1 MGGHSRAKQRMYG
14 PLVRAEDTERGI
26 QMAKL
31 WEDSYP
37 NNDEGWARMRLAN
50 VATQIGAR
58 QGLAL
63 DADKRMHLV
72 IEMHKIE
79 RDDLPE
85 DKLPLYDELRA
96 YLEMA

>member
-1 MGGHSRAKQRMYG
+1 M
-14 PLVRAEDTERGI
+14 ERKTD
-26 QMAKL
+26 MSKL

-58 QGLAL
+58 QGFPL

-72 IEMHKIE
+72 IEMHNIE

-85 DKLPLYDELRA
+85 DKRPLYDELRT